1 MVPSHILAQSQSAMS
16 IWINKSF
23 LFIALAGLAACQGFD
38 STPQSRNIS
47 VLRGT
52 VTIAPPKGYCVDV
65 TASRA
70 GNDSAVI
77 LMGRCSAS
85 SGLAA
90 ALVTASVGA
99 AGSDAALSIGPVALT
114 GFFNSEEG
122 LAMLSSSGKPEDVT
136 LKASQIDGEALFL
149 QIEDKATGT
158 YWRAFAGL
166 QGRLLSLTAAG
177 VDQVILNP
185 DDGRALLAQTMLA
198 LAKANA
204 KLRAPTAG

>member
-1 MVPSHILAQSQSAMS
+1 MVPSPIPAQSQSAMS

-23 LFIALAGLAACQGFD
+23 VFIALAGFTACQGLD
-38 STPQSRNIS
+38 LAPQSRKVS
-47 VLRGT
+47 VLDGA
-52 VTIAPPKGYCVDV
+52 VIIAPPNGYCVDAK
-65 TASRA
+65 ASRS
-70 GNDSAVI
+70 GKDSAVI

-99 AGSDAALSIGPVALT
+99 AGSGAALSIGPVALT
-114 GFFNSEEG
+114 RFFNSDQG

-136 LKASQIDGEALFL
+136 VKAAQIDGETLFL
-149 QIEDKATGT
+149 QIEDKTTGT
-158 YWRAFAGL
+158 YWRAFSGL

-185 DDGRALLAQTMLA
+185 DDGRNLLAQTLVA
-198 LAKANA
+198 LNKANS
-204 KLRAPTAG
+204 KPRAPTAG